1 MDSEV
6 EFPESNYGGL
16 LLTLSPEATHL
27 GGNIKFGDPYT
38 YCPSVISY
46 VISRFA
52 IRTALDLGS
61 GAGYAADFFHRQG
74 VRVIAVDGLLENI
87 SKAVYP
93 TILHDFSTSPV
104 QCNVDLV
111 FCQEVV
117 EHVDER
123 CLDSML
129 TSLCCG
135 KIILMTHGVPG
146 QKGHH
151 HVNLQPDQYWID
163 HLTQRG
169 CQLLDADT
177 ERVRQLAHRDGA
189 PYMRDTALIF
199 ANYSRY

>member
-6 EFPESNYGGL
+6 RLPKSNYRGL
-16 LLTLSPEATHL
+16 VPTLSPEAEHL

-38 YCPSVISY
+38 YTPSAISY
-46 VISRFA
+46 VISRFS
-52 IRTALDLGS
+52 IQTALDLGS
-61 GAGYAADFFHRQG
+61 GTGYAADFFHRQG

-87 SKAVYP
+87 NKAVYP
-93 TILHDFSTSPV
+93 TILHDFATLPV

-117 EHVDER
+117 EHVEER
-123 CLDSML
+123 HLDNIL

-151 HVNLQPDQYWID
+151 HVNLQSAQYWVD
-163 HLTQRG
+163 HLENRG
-169 CQLLDADT
+169 CKLLAADT
-177 ERVRQLAHRDGA
+177 ERVRQFAQSDGA
-189 PYMRDTALIF
+189 PYMRDTALVF